1 MRKQKTVRFR
11 IKEKFSR
18 SAQKHIMRGGNEMIH
33 GGLHL
38 RGTKYEK
45 SWDRLYKALNTLN
58 NKLIKDI
65 NKVKKKK

>member
-1 MRKQKTVRFR
+1 MIELSEQE
-11 IKEKFSR
+11 IR

-33 GGLHL
+33 GGMHL

-45 SWDRLYKALNTLN
+45 SWDRLYKAMNTLN
-58 NKLIKDI
+58 DKLVKDI

>member
-1 MRKQKTVRFR
+1 
-11 IKEKFSR
+11 
-18 SAQKHIMRGGNEMIH
+18 MRGGNEVIH